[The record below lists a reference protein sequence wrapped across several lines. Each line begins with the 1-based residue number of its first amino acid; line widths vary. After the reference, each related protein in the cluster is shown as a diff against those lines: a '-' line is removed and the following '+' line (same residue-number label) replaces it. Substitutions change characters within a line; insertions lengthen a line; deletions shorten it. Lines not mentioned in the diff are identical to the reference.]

1 MPLGR
6 LQPLS
11 CATCRRRKVRCN
23 KIDPCSNCVKAGIP
37 CVFPEPVR
45 NHRQCASREDV
56 MARLRQLEDTVEYLR
71 HPVTSGANGETCAR
85 EETGTEKCPYLYTD
99 PKTAL
104 RGHDGKEEF
113 GRLVVE
119 DGCCRYVSNRLWAS
133 LSDQIAELHDIL
145 EPSSPGVDDELDPDM
160 IHPSNKN
167 HDAFIFGYNS
177 VAQSLVNYHPS
188 AMQLSV
194 LLNAYKQNV
203 APLLMILHPQTIQK
217 VIYRSHR
224 VQDEISECLLF
235 ALCFSA
241 AVSMSPEECELL
253 LLEKKEVVVDHF
265 RFATEQACPRARI
278 MSSKS
283 LTLLQAIVLYL
294 ASLRSV
300 GETEFAWTMTSTAVR
315 LAFGLGLHRDG
326 SNFGLEPFEAEMR
339 RRLWWYI
346 CVLDVQTAED
356 LGTDPM
362 LHDIFF
368 DTKLP
373 LNINDEDIYE
383 GMKHL
388 PQERIGCPDMT
399 YFLLQCEIALA
410 TRRLT
415 YNPPGNICPGLKN
428 IEDRQ
433 SLVQDLEKRLNERYV
448 RHCDPSIPLQWAC
461 TKIARIA
468 VAKLWLVIYQPLKK
482 QESIAS
488 LPPDTQSMLLSNAV
502 EVIELSHLLQTNDT
516 MARWKWE
523 FQTCVPWY
531 AVAYLLAQLCTTSNS
546 PPLERSWSRVSD
558 IFDQWQR
565 QAVEQNKPLWQPLPR
580 LMAQATASREKQRN
594 EERQA
599 PPDPSGSAF
608 QASETTTPRIIED
621 PLASIDYS
629 AIEQILKHTDPALHT
644 FPEFSEIDGLDV
656 PQIDNLD
663 IASSGSDMFS
673 YSIPSTS
680 TFLDQNSLRSIDT
693 PPRSSQDYPVCR
705 LD

>member
-1 MPLGR
+1 
-6 LQPLS
+6 
-11 CATCRRRKVRCN
+11 
-23 KIDPCSNCVKAGIP
+23 
-37 CVFPEPVR
+37 
-45 NHRQCASREDV
+45 
-56 MARLRQLEDTVEYLR
+56 
-71 HPVTSGANGETCAR
+71 
-85 EETGTEKCPYLYTD
+85 
-99 PKTAL
+99 
-104 RGHDGKEEF
+104 
-113 GRLVVE
+113 
-119 DGCCRYVSNRLWAS
+119 
-133 LSDQIAELHDIL
+133 
-145 EPSSPGVDDELDPDM
+145 
-160 IHPSNKN
+160 
-167 HDAFIFGYNS
+167 
-177 VAQSLVNYHPS
+177 
-188 AMQLSV
+188 MQLSV

-235 ALCFSA
+235 AVCFSA
-241 AVSMSPEECELL
+241 AVSMSPEECEIL
-253 LLEKKEVVVDHF
+253 LLEKKEVVVGHF

-346 CVLDVQTAED
+346 CILDVQTAED

-388 PQERIGCPDMT
+388 PQERIGCTDMT

-461 TKIARIA
+461 TKIAHIA
-468 VAKLWLVIYQPLKK
+468 VAKLWLVIYQPLNK

-488 LPPDTQSMLLSNAV
+488 LSPDTQSMLLSNAV
-502 EVIELSHLLQTNDT
+502 EVIELSHLLQTNDI

-531 AVAYLLAQLCTTSNS
+531 AVAYLLAQLCTTPNS

-580 LMAQATASREKQRN
+580 LMVQVTASREKQRN

-608 QASETTTPRIIED
+608 QASETTTSGIIED

-644 FPEFSEIDGLDV
+644 FPELSEIDGLDA
-656 PQIDNLD
+656 PQINNLD

-693 PPRSSQDYPVCR
+693 PPRSSQNYPVRR
-705 LD
+705 LDQHQS

>member
-1 MPLGR
+1 MYDL
-6 LQPLS
+6 LEQPS
-11 CATCRRRKVRCN
+11 
-23 KIDPCSNCVKAGIP
+23 P
-37 CVFPEPVR
+37 CVDDD
-45 NHRQCASREDV
+45 SDV
-56 MARLRQLEDTVEYLR
+56 A
-71 HPVTSGANGETCAR
+71 
-85 EETGTEKCPYLYTD
+85 
-99 PKTAL
+99 
-104 RGHDGKEEF
+104 
-113 GRLVVE
+113 
-119 DGCCRYVSNRLWAS
+119 
-133 LSDQIAELHDIL
+133 
-145 EPSSPGVDDELDPDM
+145 
-160 IHPSNKN
+160 HPSNKS

-177 VAQSLVNYHPS
+177 VAQSLVNYHPN
-188 AMQLSV
+188 AVQLSV

-203 APLLMILHPQTIQK
+203 APLLRILHPQTIQK

-241 AVSMSPEECELL
+241 AVSMSSEECELL

-346 CVLDVQTAED
+346 CILDVQTAED

-383 GMKHL
+383 GMKNL
-388 PQERIGCPDMT
+388 LQERVGCTDMT
-399 YFLLQCEIALA
+399 YFLLQCEVALA

-415 YNPPGNICPGLKN
+415 YNPPGNICPGLKS
-428 IEDRQ
+428 IEERQ
-433 SLVQDLEKRLNERYV
+433 YLVQDLEKRLDERYV
-448 RHCDPSIPLQWAC
+448 RHCDPTIPLQLAC
-461 TKIARIA
+461 SKIVRIA
-468 VAKLWLVIYQPLKK
+468 VAKLWLVIYQPLNK
-482 QESIAS
+482 QESITS

-502 EVIELSHLLQTNDT
+502 EVIELSHRLQTNDT

-531 AVAYLLAQLCTTSNS
+531 AVAYLLAQLCNSPNS
-546 PPLERSWSRVSD
+546 PPLEQSWCRVSD
-558 IFDQWQR
+558 IFNQWKR
-565 QAVEQNKPLWQPLPR
+565 KAVEENKPLWQPLPR

-594 EERQA
+594 EERQTHVNL
-599 PPDPSGSAF
+599 SHTGF
-608 QASETTTPRIIED
+608 QSQVSETTTPEIIED
-621 PLASIDYS
+621 SLAPVDYS
-629 AIEQILKHTDPALHT
+629 AIEQILEHTGPALHT
-644 FPEFSEIDGLDV
+644 FPDFSEIDGLNV
-656 PQIDNLD
+656 PHIGDLD
-663 IASSGSDMFS
+663 IASSGSGIFS
-673 YSIPSTS
+673 YSIPSTI
-680 TFLDQNSLRSIDT
+680 TFLDQNSRGSIDT
-693 PPRSSQDYPVCR
+693 SPFSSQDHPVR
-705 LD
+705 EIDQPYYWKP